1 MKKAVLLL
9 LLIVRTSL
17 VVANTSDRLLSDL
30 DRAIEQRADYELYK
44 EQQIEQ
50 LKSLLQHCLS
60 PEAQYKLLGQLFEH
74 YLPYNADSAMFYTQ
88 KRLMLAQ
95 SLSAHHVSE
104 SNMNMAAVK
113 NNTGM
118 YDEALNILNNINYHQ
133 LSIQLRIY
141 RYNLYRAIY
150 GSLQDYAI
158 TQQEKQNYLSLTNR
172 YRDSTLANAEPGSK
186 DYIYALSDK
195 KIADGQ
201 CNEAIE
207 LLSNYFETI
216 EADNRDRAI
225 VAYTLAQAWRCMGNE
240 QQTLHYLTISATCD
254 IKESVKEY
262 ISLWQLAS
270 TLYLRGDIDRAY
282 NYLKLSL
289 EDANDS
295 KARLRTL
302 KINEIYPVIEKAY
315 QKNKKEQQQRMQYLI
330 VVISIMALFLM
341 LAIIQMRRQ
350 LFKLK
355 RAKSE
360 ISEANIKLQQL
371 NAELA
376 RYNQQ
381 MEQTNTALSENISI
395 KEEYIGRYMDLCS
408 HYINKMDQYRRSM
421 YKRASSG
428 KTEELIGDL
437 KSSQYIKDELKDFYS
452 NFDLSFLRLYPTFI
466 DEFNALLTDD
476 GKISVKPTELLN
488 TELRVFALIRLGIT
502 DSEKIAKFLGYSI
515 TTIYNYRTKMRN
527 KAAGNRNEFDT
538 NVMKIGL
545 VKKE

>member
-1 MKKAVLLL
+1 
-9 LLIVRTSL
+9 
-17 VVANTSDRLLSDL
+17 
-30 DRAIEQRADYELYK
+30 
-44 EQQIEQ
+44 
-50 LKSLLQHCLS
+50 
-60 PEAQYKLLGQLFEH
+60 
-74 YLPYNADSAMFYTQ
+74 
-88 KRLMLAQ
+88 
-95 SLSAHHVSE
+95 
-104 SNMNMAAVK
+104 
-113 NNTGM
+113 
-118 YDEALNILNNINYHQ
+118 
-133 LSIQLRIY
+133 
-141 RYNLYRAIY
+141 
-150 GSLQDYAI
+150 
-158 TQQEKQNYLSLTNR
+158 
-172 YRDSTLANAEPGSK
+172 
-186 DYIYALSDK
+186 
-195 KIADGQ
+195 
-201 CNEAIE
+201 
-207 LLSNYFETI
+207 
-216 EADNRDRAI
+216 
-225 VAYTLAQAWRCMGNE
+225 
-240 QQTLHYLTISATCD
+240 
-254 IKESVKEY
+254 
-262 ISLWQLAS
+262 
-270 TLYLRGDIDRAY
+270 
-282 NYLKLSL
+282 
-289 EDANDS
+289 
-295 KARLRTL
+295 
-302 KINEIYPVIEKAY
+302 
-315 QKNKKEQQQRMQYLI
+315 
-330 VVISIMALFLM
+330 M